1 MRDTMG
7 YWERRLAALSDVTKP
22 ISATACKET
31 RLINLIAICEM
42 ARNVSS
48 AIAGWQNLSG
58 PQLGPAR
65 RNALDNPVREYSVGS
80 MKRTIL
86 KAFLEPFVIVVAA
99 VYFVIDALALSILK
113 PLLRKIANLK
123 VLKFIARWI
132 ASLGPY
138 STLALFVVPLV
149 LLEPIKPLSAYFLA
163 SGHIT
168 FGVLV
173 LIVGEILKITI
184 VERIFHIGRDKLMTI
199 KAFAWIYNL
208 AWEWLTWLQAL
219 PPWQSVKHNF
229 DDFVHWAHKLTH
241 RRNPPAAVRSGS

>member
-1 MRDTMG
+1 MKAFVAWAAVLIVLGAATGADAKGCLKGAAVGGVAGHYAGHHGLLGAAAGCAIGRHEANKRDRMQRNQIDQPDRDLRNG
-7 YWERRLAALSDVTKP
+7 EER
-22 ISATACKET
+22 
-31 RLINLIAICEM
+31 
-42 ARNVSS
+42 SS

-58 PQLGPAR
+58 LQLGPAR

-138 STLALFVVPLV
+138 PRWRCLWS
-149 LLEPIKPLSAYFLA
+149 LSFC
-163 SGHIT
+163 
-168 FGVLV
+168 
-173 LIVGEILKITI
+173 
-184 VERIFHIGRDKLMTI
+184 
-199 KAFAWIYNL
+199 
-208 AWEWLTWLQAL
+208 
-219 PPWQSVKHNF
+219 
-229 DDFVHWAHKLTH
+229 
-241 RRNPPAAVRSGS
+241 